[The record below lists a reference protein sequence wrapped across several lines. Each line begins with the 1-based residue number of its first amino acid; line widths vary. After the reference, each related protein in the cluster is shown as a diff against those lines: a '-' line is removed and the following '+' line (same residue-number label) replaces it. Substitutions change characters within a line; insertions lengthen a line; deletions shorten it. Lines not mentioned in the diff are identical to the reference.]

1 MMARKSILAGV
12 LISIGA
18 MFALSVR
25 SMGPLAQGL
34 CFSVGLFGVL
44 CCGAKLFTGQV
55 LRIQSVWRHETPLTD
70 VLVSWSIVWALN
82 MIGAVT
88 IALMASQM
96 GFDGTAPSFG
106 KAHMPEYELFLLAVL
121 CNVMV
126 CMAVHMYNTTGTMYL
141 RWIRFGVGCDPILNA
156 LACCVLPVA
165 CFVACGFEHSVAD
178 MFYMPLGL
186 MQGAVSPLDCL
197 RVIGVVTLGNLIGGI
212 AFTWMVDDSRS
223 NK

>member
-1 MMARKSILAGV
+1 MNIRKSVLAGI

-25 SMGPLAQGL
+25 GMGPLAQGL

-44 CCGAKLFTGQV
+44 CCGARLFTGSV
-55 LRIQSVWRHETPLTD
+55 LLSANDVWRHKTPLTD
-70 VLVSWSIVWALN
+70 VVVSLSTIWAFN

-96 GFDGTAPSFG
+96 GFDGTAPSFA
-106 KAHMPEYELFLLAVL
+106 KAHIPEPELLLRSTL

-126 CMAVHMYNTTGTMYL
+126 CMAVHMYNMTGTMYL
-141 RWIRFGVGCDPILNA
+141 RWIRFGVWCDPILNA

-186 MQGAVSPLDCL
+186 MQGAVSLLDCV
-197 RVIGVVTLGNLIGGI
+197 RVICVTTLGNLIGGV
-212 AFTWMVDDSRS
+212 AFAWMVERAE
-223 NK
+223 